1 VPGIEVLLDG
11 YNVTKDVAGR
21 PTATLEI
28 QRQWLVALAAGVAAR
43 FDRRITVVFDGTEA
57 LPASSVTP
65 PGVRVCF
72 SVGDEIADSLLVALV
87 TELDPDQPVLV
98 VTSDR
103 QVRSDVA
110 ALGADVAASRAF
122 LVVAGA

>member
-1 VPGIEVLLDG
+1 
-11 YNVTKDVAGR
+11 
-21 PTATLEI
+21 
-28 QRQWLVALAAGVAAR
+28 
-43 FDRRITVVFDGTEA
+43 
-57 LPASSVTP
+57 
-65 PGVRVCF
+65 
-72 SVGDEIADSLLVALV
+72 VALV